1 MSEAKGIGK
10 SARNEQITMRSGTFN
25 AIGLAF
31 GAFGVIQP
39 IVIGTL
45 TAESALKVVIL
56 IAYILHRHAAR
67 LLAALED

>member
-1 MSEAKGIGK
+1 MSEAKPPAIGR
-10 SARNEQITMRSGTFN
+10 SARNEQVKLRAGTFN

-45 TAESALKVVIL
+45 KACSK
-56 IAYILHRHAAR
+56 
-67 LLAALED
+67 